1 MGLRPRLA
9 LSGSTQRGQHDY
21 GSTLQQVGA
30 RMFAFIITWITR
42 ILMGVVLI
50 GVMGA
55 IRQWLTRSNKV
66 ASLTVGFGNLF
77 ERGDAVVEDQSSED
91 DDSDSIATSPTPKPE
106 VSSPTIPT
114 TTSTPTTAE
123 SMSSPAT
130 KQGPVPHPVVVTPDP
145 VPAPVTLASSAPG
158 IDDGNGSVF
167 QALVMLCTR
176 SNHLPRDALHDL
188 VTSEANSGSIQA
200 FQEDILRTLIDNGA
214 QDPKDQPRRH
224 APTIVGRSSALRQ
237 ESPSARKRSVSE
249 ESLRLPRGAATDDE
263 SSTDDDMQSA
273 ADLDKA
279 VKIGASSTSL
289 QDAIQR
295 MTEWD
300 AESDHEWRKLVDACR
315 DARFSTLR
323 RICNEMGISPD
334 DPVYT
339 DTLRPHIEHI
349 NAGVSTGVHN
359 PPVNINKQT

>member
-1 MGLRPRLA
+1 
-9 LSGSTQRGQHDY
+9 
-21 GSTLQQVGA
+21 
-30 RMFAFIITWITR
+30 MFAFIITWITR

-114 TTSTPTTAE
+114 TTSTPTTAGTWWSVALRSDTFPQDISAE

-167 QALVMLCTR
+167 QALG
-176 SNHLPRDALHDL
+176 
-188 VTSEANSGSIQA
+188 TS
-200 FQEDILRTLIDNGA
+200 
-214 QDPKDQPRRH
+214 
-224 APTIVGRSSALRQ
+224 SS
-237 ESPSARKRSVSE
+237 
-249 ESLRLPRGAATDDE
+249 
-263 SSTDDDMQSA
+263 
-273 ADLDKA
+273 
-279 VKIGASSTSL
+279 
-289 QDAIQR
+289 
-295 MTEWD
+295 
-300 AESDHEWRKLVDACR
+300 
-315 DARFSTLR
+315 
-323 RICNEMGISPD
+323 
-334 DPVYT
+334 
-339 DTLRPHIEHI
+339 
-349 NAGVSTGVHN
+349 
-359 PPVNINKQT
+359 

>member
-1 MGLRPRLA
+1 
-9 LSGSTQRGQHDY
+9 
-21 GSTLQQVGA
+21 
-30 RMFAFIITWITR
+30 
-42 ILMGVVLI
+42 
-50 GVMGA
+50 
-55 IRQWLTRSNKV
+55 
-66 ASLTVGFGNLF
+66 
-77 ERGDAVVEDQSSED
+77 
-91 DDSDSIATSPTPKPE
+91 
-106 VSSPTIPT
+106 
-114 TTSTPTTAE
+114 
-123 SMSSPAT
+123 
-130 KQGPVPHPVVVTPDP
+130 
-145 VPAPVTLASSAPG
+145 
-158 IDDGNGSVF
+158 
-167 QALVMLCTR
+167 MLCTR

-214 QDPKDQPRRH
+214 QDPKDQPRHH

-237 ESPSARKRSVSE
+237 ESPSVRSRSAASLRQRLTAVQQARKRSVSE

-323 RICNEMGISPD
+323 RICNEVRETHRPTTTQHLSDRSASQMGISPD

>member
-1 MGLRPRLA
+1 
-9 LSGSTQRGQHDY
+9 
-21 GSTLQQVGA
+21 
-30 RMFAFIITWITR
+30 
-42 ILMGVVLI
+42 
-50 GVMGA
+50 
-55 IRQWLTRSNKV
+55 
-66 ASLTVGFGNLF
+66 
-77 ERGDAVVEDQSSED
+77 
-91 DDSDSIATSPTPKPE
+91 
-106 VSSPTIPT
+106 
-114 TTSTPTTAE
+114 
-123 SMSSPAT
+123 
-130 KQGPVPHPVVVTPDP
+130 
-145 VPAPVTLASSAPG
+145 
-158 IDDGNGSVF
+158 
-167 QALVMLCTR
+167 MLCTR

-237 ESPSARKRSVSE
+237 ESPSVRSRSAASLRQRLTAVQQARKRSVSE

-323 RICNEMGISPD
+323 RICNEVRETHRPTTTQPCLTG
-334 DPVYT
+334 
-339 DTLRPHIEHI
+339 LRPRWVSRPTTPSTPTHSAPTSSTSTPAFPRACTTRPLISTSKRNRNVPGSREGSRASCI
-349 NAGVSTGVHN
+349 PFRLKRNLRTCKKGGRQVQPKGTPCAGGVFWG
-359 PPVNINKQT
+359 VDSE